1 MIIKMENKK
10 TFQVLVLT
18 FLLSLA
24 LVITLSSVAS
34 AITVSSLTQGKLY
47 PGEQATISLSIKNTL
62 NQDVED
68 VSMNL
73 LLEETKFISVGGSE
87 ESIDEIREDKDK
99 SFDFTLK
106 ASQDIAPGDY
116 NIPYV
121 ISYTDPNPSS
131 DGKKIEKK
139 GSIGVTVSARTE
151 LDYIASAENPVIG
164 QQGKVSLKIVNRG
177 FGDVKFVSVKIK
189 PQGFTLLSSEDVY
202 IGNVDSDDFETATYD
217 VLFKDQTAR
226 LKASVEYRDFDNK
239 KLVEEID
246 LPLNVYT
253 REKALEL
260 GIIQKNN
267 TWMYGIIVVFVV
279 IAWFVYRT
287 IKKRMKRNK
296 KRDDGK

>member
-1 MIIKMENKK
+1 MTSQKILSI
-10 TFQVLVLT
+10 FVLT
-18 FLLSLA
+18 FLVIIIASLSF
-24 LVITLSSVAS
+24 AS
-34 AITVSSLTQGKLY
+34 AITVSSLTHSKLY

-62 NQDVED
+62 NDDVED

-73 LLEETKFISVGGSE
+73 LLEETNFISVGGSE
-87 ESIDEIREDKDK
+87 ESVDEIREDKDK

-121 ISYTDPNPSS
+121 ISYTDP
-131 DGKKIEKK
+131 DLDAQGKKVEKK
-139 GSIGVTVSARTE
+139 GSIGITVSARTE
-151 LDYIASAENPVIG
+151 LDYIASADNPVIG

-189 PQGFTLLSSEDVY
+189 PQLQSFTLLSSEDVY
-202 IGNVDSDDFETATYD
+202 IGNIDSDDFETAAYD
-217 VLFKDQTAR
+217 VLFKDQNAR

-246 LPLNVYT
+246 LPLQVYT

-260 GIIQKNN
+260 GIIKKNN
-267 TWMYGIIVVFVV
+267 TWMYAVVIVIIV
-279 IAWFVYRT
+279 IAWFVYRA
-287 IKKRMKRNK
+287 IRKRRKKKQKEVN
-296 KRDDGK
+296 

>member
-1 MIIKMENKK
+1 MRTQKILSI
-10 TFQVLVLT
+10 LALT
-18 FLLSLA
+18 FL
-24 LVITLSSVAS
+24 VIVIASTSFAS

>member
-99 SFDFTLK
+99 SFDFTIK
-106 ASQDIAPGDY
+106 SSQDIAPGDY
-116 NIPYV
+116 NVPYV
-121 ISYTDPNPSS
+121 ISYTDPN
-131 DGKKIEKK
+131 DNTKKVEKK
-139 GSIGVTVSARTE
+139 GSIGITVSARTE

-239 KLVEEID
+239 KLVE
-246 LPLNVYT
+246 
-253 REKALEL
+253 RS
-260 GIIQKNN
+260 
-267 TWMYGIIVVFVV
+267 
-279 IAWFVYRT
+279 
-287 IKKRMKRNK
+287 
-296 KRDDGK
+296 

>member
-73 LLEETKFISVGGSE
+73 VLDNTKFISVGGSE
-87 ESIDEIREDKDK
+87 ESVDEIREDKDK
-99 SFDFTLK
+99 NFDFTLK

-121 ISYTDPNPSS
+121 ISYTNPNP
-131 DGKKIEKK
+131 DANGEKVEKK
-139 GSIGVTVSARTE
+139 GSIGIVVSARTE

-189 PQGFTLLSSEDVY
+189 PQTQSFTLLSSEDVY
-202 IGNVDSDDFETATYD
+202 IGNVDSDDFEIVTYD
-217 VLFKDQTAR
+217 VLFKDQNAR
-226 LKASVEYRDFDNK
+226 LKASVE
-239 KLVEEID
+239 
-246 LPLNVYT
+246 
-253 REKALEL
+253 
-260 GIIQKNN
+260 
-267 TWMYGIIVVFVV
+267 
-279 IAWFVYRT
+279 
-287 IKKRMKRNK
+287 
-296 KRDDGK
+296 

>member
-1 MIIKMENKK
+1 MRTQKILSI
-10 TFQVLVLT
+10 LALT
-18 FLLSLA
+18 FL
-24 LVITLSSVAS
+24 VIVIASTSFAS

-47 PGEQATISLSIKNTL
+47 PGEQVTISLSIKNTL

-121 ISYTDPNPSS
+121 ISYTDPNPDN

-239 KLVEEID
+239 KLVE
-246 LPLNVYT
+246 
-253 REKALEL
+253 RS
-260 GIIQKNN
+260 
-267 TWMYGIIVVFVV
+267 
-279 IAWFVYRT
+279 
-287 IKKRMKRNK
+287 
-296 KRDDGK
+296 

>member
-1 MIIKMENKK
+1 MENKK